1 MNNKEQSQ
9 QQPEEQTGTVNIY
22 GIYVEGKRE
31 LTDGQTRLYQCLSI
45 QCTYHGHQN
54 VHRHVRI
61 YGPFNFLEN

>member
-31 LTDGQTRLYQCLSI
+31 LTDGQEVCCAGQKVSKKD
-45 QCTYHGHQN
+45 
-54 VHRHVRI
+54 
-61 YGPFNFLEN
+61 